1 VASVAQVDKVVDA
14 KGQMCPMPILT
25 LKRAFK
31 DLAIGQ
37 VVAISATDQG
47 AKRDIPTWCET
58 TGNKLLQTTEER
70 GVLTFYI
77 QRTV

>member
-1 VASVAQVDKVVDA
+1 VSTVTKVDKVVDA
-14 KGQMCPMPILT
+14 KGQMCPMPIVT

-31 DLAIGQ
+31 DLALGQ
-37 VVAISATDQG
+37 VLAISATDQG

-58 TGNKLLQTTEER
+58 TGNKLLQMAEEQ

>member
-1 VASVAQVDKVVDA
+1 MSTVTKVDKVVDA

-31 DLAIGQ
+31 ELAIGQ
-37 VVAISATDQG
+37 VVAISVTDQG

-58 TGNKLLQTTEER
+58 TGNTLLQMTEEQ

>member
-1 VASVAQVDKVVDA
+1 MSTVTKVDKVVDA
-14 KGQMCPMPILT
+14 KGQMCPMPIVT

-37 VVAISATDQG
+37 VVAISATDKG

-58 TGNKLLQTTEER
+58 TGNKLLQMTEDQ

>member
-1 VASVAQVDKVVDA
+1 VSTVTKVDKVVDA
-14 KGQMCPMPILT
+14 KGQMCPMPIVT

-58 TGNKLLQTTEER
+58 TGYMLLQMTEEK